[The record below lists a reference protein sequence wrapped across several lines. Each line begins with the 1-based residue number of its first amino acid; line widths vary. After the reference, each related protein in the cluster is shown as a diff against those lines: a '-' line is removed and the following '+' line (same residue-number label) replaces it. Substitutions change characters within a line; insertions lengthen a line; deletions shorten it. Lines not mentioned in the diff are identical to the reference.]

1 MTTSESEIKIDTKHA
16 EDAKKILMKLDPK
29 VLEQIMS
36 MQQQHDR

>member
-1 MTTSESEIKIDTKHA
+1 MAKDKNTKMLISGSV
-16 EDAKKILMKLDPK
+16 DAKKILMKLDPK